1 MTELLA
7 LPFDEADI
15 VEKKELLVKRIDG
28 REKHAFECYDLP
40 QIWPHTI
47 VAGLHENELDV

>member
-15 VEKKELLVKRIDG
+15 IEKKKLLMKCVDG
-28 REKHAFECYDLP
+28 REKRAFECHDLS
-40 QIWPHTI
+40 QKRTQLV
-47 VAGLHENELDV
+47 VAGLHENQLDV